1 MALSKAANEA
11 RASASDT
18 LSQLELEQRIADLK
32 SELASMSRTLSAIT
46 GQKVEDYRAGIEG
59 LAADAVSASLKAFD
73 TARSEAVSLEESF
86 EEQVRA
92 HPLRAIGIAA
102 GVGFL
107 FALMSRR

>member
-1 MALSKAANEA
+1 MALSKAANDTKTSA
-11 RASASDT
+11 RDA
-18 LSQLELEQRIADLK
+18 LSQLELEQRLDDLK
-32 SELASMSRTLSAIT
+32 SEIASITKTLSAIG
-46 GQKVEDYRAGIEG
+46 GQKVDDYRVGMEQ

-73 TARSEAVSLEESF
+73 SARSEAMSLEATF
-86 EEQVRA
+86 EDHVRA